1 LGGDDIDHVIAEHFM
16 QERIASLGAST
27 LTAGEARMALMS
39 AQLAKECLTTRVTGK
54 WNLDA
59 GGEQTSHDLD
69 RPTMDRLIAP
79 LVERTIDH
87 CREVVA
93 DAGITPKDIKGVVLV
108 GGSTRVPLVA
118 RRVAEFFETEPLVDI
133 DPDEVVALGAA
144 LQAEALTV
152 RSDQLLLDVAPLSL
166 GIETMGGLVE
176 KVVRRNTPLPTAQ
189 YQEFTTYQD
198 GQTALMIHVLQ
209 GERELVDK
217 NRSLAR
223 FELTGIPP
231 MVAGAARVRV
241 TFMVDADGLLTVR
254 AEESTTG
261 IQQEVAVKPSYG
273 LDDKTMAA
281 MLRESLENAEGD
293 MAGRLLRESKV
304 EAERIALAVDAA
316 LAADGDLLSDDER
329 GVIDG
334 LLVEL
339 RSAVAADD
347 REAVEAS
354 AAAINQGTSEFA
366 QRRMDR
372 GIANA
377 LTGVTVSQLAET
389 VDGGAKT

>member
-1 LGGDDIDHVIAEHFM
+1 
-16 QERIASLGAST
+16 
-27 LTAGEARMALMS
+27 
-39 AQLAKECLTTRVTGK
+39 
-54 WNLDA
+54 
-59 GGEQTSHDLD
+59 
-69 RPTMDRLIAP
+69 
-79 LVERTIDH
+79 
-87 CREVVA
+87 
-93 DAGITPKDIKGVVLV
+93 
-108 GGSTRVPLVA
+108 
-118 RRVAEFFETEPLVDI
+118 
-133 DPDEVVALGAA
+133 
-144 LQAEALTV
+144 
-152 RSDQLLLDVAPLSL
+152 
-166 GIETMGGLVE
+166 
-176 KVVRRNTPLPTAQ
+176 
-189 YQEFTTYQD
+189 
-198 GQTALMIHVLQ
+198 
-209 GERELVDK
+209 
-217 NRSLAR
+217 
-223 FELTGIPP
+223 

-372 GIANA
+372 GIAKA